1 MTLVEKAVLDRLRTK
16 QLTQSIQQPE
26 LRNLVE
32 IQAHIE
38 NLLTNSKLS
47 DDEKVTLLQAAQN
60 RFKKFKEGLYSHV
73 SETTPEE
80 TLTAPAPDV
89 GPPAPVAA
97 PTHTP
102 SKTYSKLFGTVNLPK
117 MFQNKFGALKNFL
130 EERPGLLGKNEK
142 NEMVIEGKPIDGSNF
157 DDLIRNLYIKNQRY
171 NLEGNKEFISALRK
185 SNMSPSF
192 ISNKFVFSIFSPEH
206 PSPPH
211 HRSTTSR
218 GSKKLKIPSPTTSTS
233 VTTSTSAPSKESGW
247 PSKESGWPFFNM
259 PNPFHRY
266 STASQKK
273 EGNKG
278 GEGEDYLSAGEGD
291 PEFQSGLGKRHPP
304 PGKRPRILKLYH

>member
-130 EERPGLLGKNEK
+130 EDRPDLVRKNEK
-142 NEMVIEGKPIDGSNF
+142 NEMVLEGKPIDGSNF

-171 NLEGNKEFISALRK
+171 NLEGNKEFLSTLRK

-192 ISNKFVFSIFSPEH
+192 ISNKLVFSIFSPEN

-211 HRSTTSR
+211 HRSTASR
-218 GSKKLKIPSPTTSTS
+218 GSKRLKTSSAPTSTS
-233 VTTSTSAPSKESGW
+233 ATTSTSAPPKESGW
-247 PSKESGWPFFNM
+247 PLFNMTNPFARYATTSHKKESK
-259 PNPFHRY
+259 R
-266 STASQKK
+266 
-273 EGNKG
+273 G
-278 GEGEDYLSAGEGD
+278 GEGEDYLSGDEGD
-291 PEFQSGLGKRHPP
+291 PENQSGKGKRHPP
-304 PGKRPRILKLYH
+304 PGKQPRILKLYH